1 MNVPWT
7 RSETFTLS
15 LNAIMIEI
23 QKNRLVIERNA
34 LRLSPDISANFQN
47 GRFKIYFVIDNLLIK
62 VHCVKQYF

>member
-34 LRLSPDISANFQN
+34 IRLSPDISANFQN
-47 GRFKIYFVIDNLLIK
+47 GRFKILLLTIS
-62 VHCVKQYF
+62 